1 MGCVLVSW
9 TRSCSALCGTE
20 GPFDHGFSLGRFDS
34 EFAVWPG
41 ATRERPCEGGAV
53 ELELEL
59 VVDRA
64 CSAAQYGRRRSYSTR
79 EERSWSEY
87 SVQKSTAVL
96 RFISRDRSAR
106 THRRRQTD
114 ERGAICMYY
123 FGLSHDI
130 SDCLRLGAQL
140 TSSFLLSDAG
150 LRLRSRNAT
159 PHGQLRVA
167 CTLGRWC
174 CLITVVEL

>member
-1 MGCVLVSW
+1 MLVSW

-114 ERGAICMYY
+114 ERGTVCMYY
-123 FGLSHDI
+123 FCLSHDI
-130 SDCLRLGAQL
+130 FDCLRLGAQL

-167 CTLGRWC
+167 CPLGRWC
-174 CLITVVEL
+174 CLIMVVEL